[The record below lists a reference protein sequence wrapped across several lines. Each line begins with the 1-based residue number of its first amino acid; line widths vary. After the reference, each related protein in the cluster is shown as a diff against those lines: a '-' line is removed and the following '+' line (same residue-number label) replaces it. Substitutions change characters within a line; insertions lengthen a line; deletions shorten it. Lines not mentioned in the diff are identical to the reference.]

1 MKTRKISP
9 GNLFAAALVFAACA
23 GFSGCRGDEAEAGNV
38 PDEAEEIAL
47 CGAYGEWISPVPADA
62 LEVFARAASGTEYAL
77 RVPVKVST
85 QVVAGTNYRFAF
97 ADGKVLVV
105 FEPLPGRGEPELSE
119 VFDLKSFRR

>member
-9 GNLFAAALVFAACA
+9 GNLFAAALVFTACA
-23 GFSGCRGDEAEAGNV
+23 GFSGWRGDEAEAGSV
-38 PDEAEEIAL
+38 RDEAEEIAL
-47 CGAYGEWISPVPADA
+47 CGADGEWISPVPADA
-62 LEVFARAASGTEYAL
+62 LEVFARAASGTEYAA

-105 FEPLPGRGEPELSE
+105 FEPLPGRGEPEISE
-119 VFDLKSFRR
+119 VFDLKSSRR